1 MVSGNPVPQ
10 NSDWESNPMPD
21 LIPFTYRHGR
31 SILHLLDV
39 RCKFFMICLVSMSML
54 SAHVFACFFY
64 FLILLFF
71 FKKSGL
77 NFFATMTSIKYF
89 ILLLFFVFSA
99 RALAVNGDIIFSFY
113 GMTITEQGVT
123 EGFAVAFKFFL
134 VMLTGLV
141 FSCTTRPS
149 SVKSAAQWFLKPI
162 PFVPEKRVAVMIS
175 LALGFM
181 PIIAKQA
188 RQISDARKAR
198 CGDLQKNPVKK
209 IIHLVLPLLRKT
221 FLSADNL
228 VLAMESRCYSDDRT
242 DPEFMPSGKEIYFIA
257 GSVVLSLSFVCL

>member
-1 MVSGNPVPQ
+1 MAN
-10 NSDWESNPMPD
+10 
-21 LIPFTYRHGR
+21 LTPFTYRQGQ

-39 RCKFFMICLVSMSML
+39 RCKFFMICLVSMSLL

-77 NFFATMTSIKYF
+77 NFFATMASIKYF
-89 ILLLFFVFSA
+89 ILLLFFVFIA
-99 RALAVNGDIIFSFY
+99 RALTVKGDIIFSFY
-113 GMTITEQGVT
+113 GMTIAEQGLT
-123 EGFAVAFKFFL
+123 EGFVVAFKFFL
-134 VMLTGLV
+134 VMLTGLL
-141 FSCTTRPS
+141 FSSTTQPS
-149 SVKSAAQWFLKPI
+149 SVKSAVQWFLKPI

-181 PIIAKQA
+181 PIIANQA
-188 RQISDARKAR
+188 KEISDARKAR
-198 CGDLQKNPVKK
+198 CGDLQRNPVKK

-221 FLSADNL
+221 FLSADSL

-242 DPEFMPSGKEIYFIA
+242 DPEFMPSGKEIYFLT
-257 GSVVLSLSFVCL
+257 GSVVLSLSLVCL